1 MMCKYKARLAIFG
14 QNCKINDYSPKSMN
28 KSIVKR
34 LTQLVESPLKKQNQ
48 GKPSE
53 REFGITFA
61 AVFLVIC
68 LARLYH
74 VRDFYDYWWILDLSL
89 ASIFLFLTYFWVSPL
104 RPLNNLWHRLGLVLS
119 HITNP
124 IVMGIVFFLT
134 ILPIGLF
141 MRLFKKDLLKL
152 KLKRKSPTYWQI
164 RSVTAVKQQSMKN
177 QF

>member
-1 MMCKYKARLAIFG
+1 MK
-14 QNCKINDYSPKSMN
+14 

-34 LTQLVESPLKKQNQ
+34 LTQLVESPLKSQNQ

-53 REFGITFA
+53 RVFGVTFA
-61 AVFLVIC
+61 AVFLVIS

-74 VRDFYDYWWILDLSL
+74 VRDLYDYWWITELSL
-89 ASIFLFLTYFWVSPL
+89 AAIFLFLAYFWISPL

-119 HITNP
+119 YITNP
-124 IVMGIVFFLT
+124 ILMGIVFLLT

-141 MRLFKKDLLKL
+141 MRLLKKDLLKL
-152 KLKRKSPTYWQI
+152 KLDRKSPTYWQN